1 MQPQKLI
8 DFFNAY
14 RRFIESLPSIGRNIR
29 CYIVIKSVIYETKLH
44 YTPALENATSR
55 QLRQLQMAYENII
68 WKAHSKYQ
76 VFPTEPYDS
85 RPPLPSVTP

>member
-14 RRFIESLPSIGRNIR
+14 RRFLESLPSIGRNLE
-29 CYIVIKSVIYETKLH
+29 CYLVIKAVIYETNL
-44 YTPALENATSR
+44 YYAPELTSASIQYKR
-55 QLRQLQMAYENII
+55 RIQMAYENII

-76 VFPTEPYDS
+76 IFPTEPYGN
-85 RPPLPSVTP
+85 RPILPQI